1 MDNSINLN
9 EILTNTTLPKINE
22 NENII
27 YEIPI
32 YDTEST
38 NNYINKIIININLLN
53 IKKLNNYPLN
63 IYINI

>member
-1 MDNSINLN
+1 MDNSINFN
-9 EILTNTTLPKINE
+9 EILTNTTLPKVNE

-32 YDTEST
+32 YDDNN